1 MAWAVV
7 KLHVVCRNAATLSQ
21 RCNVACCNAACCVLR
36 LRQVPE
42 QPVEWQGR
50 LFDWVSKYVLKQ

>member
-1 MAWAVV
+1 
-7 KLHVVCRNAATLSQ
+7 
-21 RCNVACCNAACCVLR
+21 LR
-36 LRQVPE
+36 LLQVPE